1 MAIYKG
7 IIFDNIIRPI
17 QFTKPIKD
25 NDGNIVKNSLISDDG
40 KIYDK
45 DEYESHDYFGYI
57 DETSYG
63 KYITEDNR
71 IYVKGYNVEYEN
83 KLCLRSPLPRIMLIA
98 FDEEEHDKLTYYKN
112 LEANHINPSK
122 PLSNNLEN
130 LEFVS
135 HDENMRKAGETG
147 AMIKKYN
154 KALVHNICQ
163 DIADKVPRQEIMK
176 KYNINYQLIDDIHA
190 GRSHKSVSEQYV
202 DKGFVYNPGNKIE
215 SQYKAKKVCELLEK
229 GYKNVDI
236 LRELK
241 NLNINYCFISDI
253 KFHRSHNDISKDYN
267 F

>member
-1 MAIYKG
+1 MAIYKA
-7 IIFDNIIRPI
+7 ITFDNIIKPI
-17 QFTKPIKD
+17 QFTRPIKD
-25 NDGNIVKNSLISDDG
+25 NDGNIVKNSLISDDA

-45 DEYESHDYFGYI
+45 DEYESHNYFGDVPI
-57 DETSYG
+57 
-63 KYITEDNR
+63 KITPRAKADNR
-71 IYVKGYNVEYEN
+71 LEVSGYNIEYEDLS
-83 KLCLRSPLPRIMLIA
+83 KTTIIPRLMLIT

-135 HDENMRKAGETG
+135 HRENMRKAGETG
-147 AMIKKYN
+147 AMIKKYS

-176 KYNINYQLIDDIHA
+176 KYNVNYQLIDDIHA

-215 SQYKAKKVCELLEK
+215 SRYKARKVCELLEK
-229 GYKNVDI
+229 GYRNIDI
-236 LRELK
+236 LKELK
-241 NLNINYCFISDI
+241 DLNINRCFISDI

>member
-1 MAIYKG
+1 M
-7 IIFDNIIRPI
+7 
-17 QFTKPIKD
+17 
-25 NDGNIVKNSLISDDG
+25 
-40 KIYDK
+40 
-45 DEYESHDYFGYI
+45 EYEDLLKTTI
-57 DETSYG
+57 
-63 KYITEDNR
+63 I
-71 IYVKGYNVEYEN
+71 
-83 KLCLRSPLPRIMLIA
+83 PRLMLIA
-98 FDEEEHDKLTYYKN
+98 FDEEEHDKLTYYKS

-163 DIADKVPRQEIMK
+163 NIADKVPRQEIMK
-176 KYNINYQLIDDIHA
+176 KYNVNYQLIDDIHA

-229 GYKNVDI
+229 GYRNVDI
-236 LRELK
+236 LKELK
-241 NLNINYCFISDI
+241 DLDINYCFISDI
-253 KFHRSHNDISKDYN
+253 KFHRSHNDISKNYN

>member
-7 IIFDNIIRPI
+7 ITFDNIIRPI
-17 QFTKPIKD
+17 QFTRPIKD

-45 DEYESHDYFGYI
+45 DEYESHDYFGDINEVNY
-57 DETSYG
+57 Y
-63 KYITEDNR
+63 KQITDDNR
-71 IYVKGYNVEYEN
+71 VYIRGYNVEYKN
-83 KLCLRSPLPRIMLIA
+83 RLCLQSPLPRLMLIA

-147 AMIKKYN
+147 AMIKKYS

-215 SQYKAKKVCELLEK
+215 SQYKARKVCELLEK

-241 NLNINYCFISDI
+241 DLNINYCFISDI